1 MKTRVLFNTCK
12 ETKPPWLLSK
22 AALFALIKIVF
33 LCVNT
38 VPIKAPVS
46 FNEMLHDL
54 VLGVSKQGAFQ
65 TGVFGHVNC
74 FRFLNHLHPKN

>member
-1 MKTRVLFNTCK
+1 M
-12 ETKPPWLLSK
+12 
-22 AALFALIKIVF
+22 
-33 LCVNT
+33 
-38 VPIKAPVS
+38 S

>member
-1 MKTRVLFNTCK
+1 MCQYSANQGSC
-12 ETKPPWLLSK
+12 
-22 AALFALIKIVF
+22 
-33 LCVNT
+33 
-38 VPIKAPVS
+38 VS

>member
-1 MKTRVLFNTCK
+1 MNYLADFFVIAHVFHCRHVGRSLCEDPFFFNTCK

-38 VPIKAPVS
+38 VPIKAPVCLS
-46 FNEMLHDL
+46 M
-54 VLGVSKQGAFQ
+54 K
-65 TGVFGHVNC
+65 C
-74 FRFLNHLHPKN
+74 CMIWY

>member
-1 MKTRVLFNTCK
+1 MCQYSANQGSC
-12 ETKPPWLLSK
+12 
-22 AALFALIKIVF
+22 
-33 LCVNT
+33 
-38 VPIKAPVS
+38 VS

-65 TGVFGHVNC
+65 TGVFCHVNC